1 MRHVSV
7 VIHTNWHEGERGL
20 SGVSRVF
27 IGPGREERAEAFLL
41 EQGERL
47 SVEYDVD
54 HDVEV
59 DEE

>member
-1 MRHVSV
+1 M